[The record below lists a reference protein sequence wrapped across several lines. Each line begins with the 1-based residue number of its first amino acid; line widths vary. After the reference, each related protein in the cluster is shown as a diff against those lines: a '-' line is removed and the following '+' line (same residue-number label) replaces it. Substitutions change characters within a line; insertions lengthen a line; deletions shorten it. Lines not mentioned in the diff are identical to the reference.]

1 MFTTNLLKKPKLD
14 AKRLQAVAYF
24 NNKFPNSPIV
34 EKSGFWSLNRV
45 KILASAF
52 FVFSSALAVK
62 LTLKDDGFA
71 FLALLAFLAS
81 IYVIAPIFAAIFCK
95 CSVETLKKIKF
106 VRVSSR
112 LYRQSELPS
121 GVVFSAI
128 WLSAPG
134 GLMITAIMV
143 LIIQILNTKVPE
155 SFFFMIPIFPFFMYH
170 LLCFIGDHPITI
182 FTAINHQT
190 DEALARFQ
198 KVPHTQHNS
207 SYHSSSATSMSSEDD
222 GLPGASWV
230 STYSSCSFT
239 SVCTGSDIDN
249 RS

>member
-1 MFTTNLLKKPKLD
+1 MFTDNLLKK
-14 AKRLQAVAYF
+14 AKQDSKRKAALAYF
-24 NNKFPNSPIV
+24 NSKTPNSPIV
-34 EKSGFWSLNRV
+34 EKSGFWSLNRL
-45 KILASAF
+45 KILISAF
-52 FVFSSALAVK
+52 LVFVAALAADLNITEPAMNFFALV
-62 LTLKDDGFA
+62 A
-71 FLALLAFLAS
+71 FLIS
-81 IYVIAPIFAAIFCK
+81 IYVIAPLLVFK
-95 CSVETLKKIKF
+95 LGECSLKKVGKVKF
-106 VRVSSR
+106 IRVAHR

-128 WLSAPG
+128 ILSAPG
-134 GLMITAIMV
+134 GLLITGIIC
-143 LIIQILNTKVPE
+143 LIVSMLGTTVPE
-155 SFFFMIPIFPFFMYH
+155 SFFFMIPIFPFFMH
-170 LLCFIGDHPITI
+170 NLLCFIGDHPITI

-198 KVPHTQHNS
+198 RVPHTQHNS
-207 SYHSSSATSMSSEDD
+207 SYQSSSATSMSSED